1 MNTND
6 PLLSTND
13 YSLEKKIK
21 YINESKKQED
31 EELLDEECRCLHRE
45 PRSGGLDNSKKSC
58 CESCCECFSKSMECC
73 FPLAICLFLL
83 GQK

>member
-13 YSLEKKIK
+13 FSLEQKIK

-31 EELLDEECRCLHRE
+31 EELLDEELV
-45 PRSGGLDNSKKSC
+45 LDNSKKSC
-58 CESCCECFSKSMECC
+58 FESCCECFSKSMECC

>member
-1 MNTND
+1 MFIGKSINSSHFND
-6 PLLSTND
+6 IISLFILS
-13 YSLEKKIK
+13 SEQKIK

-31 EELLDEECRCLHRE
+31 EELLDEELV
-45 PRSGGLDNSKKSC
+45 LDNSKKSC
-58 CESCCECFSKSMECC
+58 FESCCECFSKSMECC